1 MKKALLLSAAALLL
15 AVSCNRRPV
24 RPAFGTVS
32 VDTLLGNSGAG
43 CRIEYRFATILNAA
57 ESPALQAV
65 EQANIRY
72 FFQTGEQTGSVREA
86 IAAAVREIDTIYTA
100 DIRPTQSYEI
110 SVEAE
115 GSVQDSLLTYVITRS
130 SYTGGAHGIYMS
142 TFLNLD
148 LRTLA
153 PIRLDD
159 LFVNDYKEQLTDL
172 LWNQL
177 MADNKVATR
186 QELEDMGYVTTGDL
200 TPTENFY
207 LSKDGITFYYNVYD
221 IAPYV
226 MGPVKITLP
235 YEMMQHLLSDET
247 MALNDL
253 RNP

>member
-15 AVSCNRRPV
+15 AVSCTRRPV

-32 VDTLLGNSGAG
+32 VDTLLGDSGAG

-130 SYTGGAHGIYMS
+130 SYTGGAHGIYETEYHTYS
-142 TFLNLD
+142 LAKGYEITTAD
-148 LRTLA
+148 LFTEE
-153 PIRLDD
+153 RLDE
-159 LFVNDYKEQLTDL
+159 LILRKLCRQYGARNEEELAAQGFFPEQIG
-172 LWNQL
+172 
-177 MADNKVATR
+177 A
-186 QELEDMGYVTTGDL
+186 
-200 TPTENFY
+200 TENFRIVPE
-207 LSKDGITFYYNVYD
+207 GIVFCYNPYD
-221 IAPYV
+221 IGCYALGAV
-226 MGPVKITLP
+226 EVTVSREEL
-235 YEMMQHLLSDET
+235 DE
-247 MALNDL
+247 
-253 RNP
+253 R

>member
-15 AVSCNRRPV
+15 AVSCTRRPV

-32 VDTLLGNSGAG
+32 VDTLLGDSGAG

-130 SYTGGAHGIYMS
+130 SYTGGAHGIYETEYHTYS
-142 TFLNLD
+142 
-148 LRTLA
+148 LA
-153 PIRLDD
+153 KGYEITTAD
-159 LFVNDYKEQLTDL
+159 LF
-172 LWNQL
+172 
-177 MADNKVATR
+177 
-186 QELEDMGYVTTGDL
+186 
-200 TPTENFY
+200 TE
-207 LSKDGITFYYNVYD
+207 
-221 IAPYV
+221 
-226 MGPVKITLP
+226 
-235 YEMMQHLLSDET
+235 E
-247 MALNDL
+247 
-253 RNP
+253 

>member
-130 SYTGGAHGIYMS
+130 SYTGGAHGIYETEYHTYSQRGMKSRQPISSPRSRRSVS
-142 TFLNLD
+142 TN
-148 LRTLA
+148 
-153 PIRLDD
+153 
-159 LFVNDYKEQLTDL
+159 
-172 LWNQL
+172 
-177 MADNKVATR
+177 
-186 QELEDMGYVTTGDL
+186 
-200 TPTENFY
+200 
-207 LSKDGITFYYNVYD
+207 
-221 IAPYV
+221 
-226 MGPVKITLP
+226 
-235 YEMMQHLLSDET
+235 
-247 MALNDL
+247 
-253 RNP
+253 

>member
-15 AVSCNRRPV
+15 AVSCTRRPV

-32 VDTLLGNSGAG
+32 VDTLLGDSGA
-43 CRIEYRFATILNAA
+43 EYRFATILNAA

-130 SYTGGAHGIYMS
+130 SYTGGAHGIYETEYHTYS
-142 TFLNLD
+142 LAKGYEITTAD
-148 LRTLA
+148 LFTEEQA
-153 PIRLDD
+153 ERLDE
-159 LFVNDYKEQLTDL
+159 LILRKLCRQYGARNEEELAAQGFFPEQIG
-172 LWNQL
+172 
-177 MADNKVATR
+177 A
-186 QELEDMGYVTTGDL
+186 
-200 TPTENFY
+200 TENFRIAPE
-207 LSKDGITFYYNVYD
+207 GIVFCYNPYD
-221 IAPYV
+221 IGCYALGAV
-226 MGPVKITLP
+226 EVTVSREEL
-235 YEMMQHLLSDET
+235 DE
-247 MALNDL
+247 
-253 RNP
+253 R

>member
-1 MKKALLLSAAALLL
+1 MKKALLLSPPH
-15 AVSCNRRPV
+15 SCWPSPCTRRPV

-32 VDTLLGNSGAG
+32 VDTLLGDSGAG

-130 SYTGGAHGIYMS
+130 SYTGGAHGIYETEYHTYS
-142 TFLNLD
+142 LAKGYEITTAD
-148 LRTLA
+148 LFTEEQA
-153 PIRLDD
+153 ERLDE
-159 LFVNDYKEQLTDL
+159 LILRKLCRQYGARNEEELAAQGFFPEQIG
-172 LWNQL
+172 
-177 MADNKVATR
+177 A
-186 QELEDMGYVTTGDL
+186 
-200 TPTENFY
+200 TENFRIAPE
-207 LSKDGITFYYNVYD
+207 GIVFCYNPYD
-221 IAPYV
+221 IGCYALGAV
-226 MGPVKITLP
+226 EVTVSREEL
-235 YEMMQHLLSDET
+235 DE
-247 MALNDL
+247 
-253 RNP
+253 R

>member
-100 DIRPTQSYEI
+100 DIQPTQSYEI

-130 SYTGGAHGIYMS
+130 SYTGGAHGIYETEYHTYS
-142 TFLNLD
+142 LAKGYEITTAD
-148 LRTLA
+148 LFTEEQA
-153 PIRLDD
+153 ERLDE
-159 LFVNDYKEQLTDL
+159 LILRKLCRQYGARNEEELAAQGFFPEQIG
-172 LWNQL
+172 
-177 MADNKVATR
+177 A
-186 QELEDMGYVTTGDL
+186 
-200 TPTENFY
+200 TENFRIVPE
-207 LSKDGITFYYNVYD
+207 GIVFCYNPYD
-221 IAPYV
+221 IGCYALGAV
-226 MGPVKITLP
+226 EVTVSREEL
-235 YEMMQHLLSDET
+235 DE
-247 MALNDL
+247 
-253 RNP
+253 R